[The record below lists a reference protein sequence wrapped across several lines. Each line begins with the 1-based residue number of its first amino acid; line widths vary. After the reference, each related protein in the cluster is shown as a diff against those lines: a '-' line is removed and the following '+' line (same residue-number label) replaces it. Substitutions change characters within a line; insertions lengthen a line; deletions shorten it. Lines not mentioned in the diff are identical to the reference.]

1 MELDHDTI
9 EGIKAAL
16 ENHFVTRTECG
27 STAGK
32 AYSRIEE
39 IKVDTAKIET
49 KLNMIV
55 AILGVIGTAVCAA
68 VVHIIF
74 GG

>member
-16 ENHFVTRTECG
+16 EDHFVTRTECG
-27 STAGK
+27 NTAK
-32 AYSRIEE
+32 NVYSRVEE